1 MSTTRLPTRRLF
13 TPPVFSNLA
22 DEVDQLQASV
32 RRMFDNPFLPMESS
46 FVQSIGWVPAV
57 EISETEK
64 ALVLTAELPGLDRKD
79 VHVDLDGDVLT
90 IRGEKKEEK
99 KSEQEGKFHLM
110 ERTYGF
116 FRRTFALPAF
126 VDKEK
131 ISAEF
136 AKGVL
141 TLNLPKGADI
151 RRNGKEIPIEMK
163 G

>member
-1 MSTTRLPTRRLF
+1 MPTTTLPTRRKF
-13 TPPVFSNLA
+13 TPPFFSNLA
-22 DEVDQLQASV
+22 NDVDQLQASV
-32 RRMFDNPFLPMESS
+32 RRMFDTPFLPMESP

-64 ALVLTAELPGLDRKD
+64 ALILTAELPGLDSND

-90 IRGEKKEEK
+90 VRGEKKEENN
-99 KSEQEGKFHLM
+99 EEEGKFHLM
-110 ERTYGF
+110 ERTYGY

-141 TLNLPKGADI
+141 TLTLPKSAEAK
-151 RRNGKEIPIEMK
+151 RPGKEIPIEAK